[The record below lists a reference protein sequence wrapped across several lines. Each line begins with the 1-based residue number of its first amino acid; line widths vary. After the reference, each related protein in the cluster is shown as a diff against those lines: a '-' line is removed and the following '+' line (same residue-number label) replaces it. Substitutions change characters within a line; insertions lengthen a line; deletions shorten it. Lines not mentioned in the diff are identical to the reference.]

1 MRNINR
7 RLKRLEAAS
16 GAVNLHNLIHASEDE
31 RDRIIKNLPDAELDR
46 LIDELKENDPKE
58 MATV

>member
-7 RLKRLEAAS
+7 RLERLEAAS
-16 GAVNLHNLIHASEDE
+16 GAVNLHKLLQAPKDE

-46 LIDELKENDPKE
+46 LIEELKTDEE
-58 MATV
+58 GVAI